1 MKEPTAKE
9 IVESLYT
16 RYQQEPELSNAIY
29 KLLSKIDFSNSGVHS
44 RFASH
49 TIADELDT
57 NDNKT
62 LVFKGDNLAL
72 VFTKSDGSAF
82 FE

>member
-1 MKEPTAKE
+1 MKKPTAKE

-16 RYQQEPELSNAIY
+16 RYQQKPEVSNAIY
-29 KLLSKIDFSNSGVHS
+29 KRLSKINFRNSSVIC
-44 RFASH
+44 RFTSH
-49 TIADELDT
+49 KVADEQNT

-72 VFTKSDGSAF
+72 VFTKRDGSAF
-82 FE
+82 FK

>member
-1 MKEPTAKE
+1 MKKPTAKE

-16 RYQQEPELSNAIY
+16 RYQQEPKASNAIY
-29 KLLSKIDFSNSGVHS
+29 KILSKIDFRNSRVIC

-49 TIADELDT
+49 KIADEQNT

-72 VFTKSDGSAF
+72 VFTLSDGSAF
-82 FE
+82 FK